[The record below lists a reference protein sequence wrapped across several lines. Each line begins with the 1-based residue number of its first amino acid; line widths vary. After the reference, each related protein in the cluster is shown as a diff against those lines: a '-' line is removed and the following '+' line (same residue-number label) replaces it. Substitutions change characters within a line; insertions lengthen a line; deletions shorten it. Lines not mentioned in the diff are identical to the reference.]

1 MKQLDFSKKTAHGA
15 AQFTLALSA
24 VISKSSQ
31 FVTDSRQITSI
42 VTQDLAHLWDAKTL
56 TVGECAWRQWSRD
69 KVQLMI
75 AIHSATE
82 SLILLDL

>member
-42 VTQDLAHLWDAKTL
+42 VTQDPAHLWDAKTL
-56 TVGECAWRQWSRD
+56 TVGECAWRRD
-69 KVQLMI
+69 KVQLII

-82 SLILLDL
+82 SLILLNL